1 MEAIPVTPKQAI
13 DHYGTQA
20 ALALALKIKQPSIA
34 EWVANKAIPEL
45 RQIQIEKLTKGK
57 LKAK

>member
-1 MEAIPVTPKQAI
+1 MTPKQAI
-13 DHYGTQA
+13 AHYGTQA
-20 ALALALKIKQPSIA
+20 ALAAALKIKQPSIA